1 MRLQFALF
9 TAIQQILLW
18 VGLWLKQLFGFG
30 AETVSVIF
38 PLNLP
43 CST

>member
-18 VGLWLKQLFGFG
+18 VGLWWN
-30 AETVSVIF
+30 
-38 PLNLP
+38 PN
-43 CST
+43 